1 MTEKSLKLTHVDLTA
16 EVIQDFK
23 SLFVPVF
30 VTVGQLRATSQ
41 SAMIKQVRMVNNVFD
56 LLDHLSFPA

>member
-16 EVIQDFK
+16 EGIQDFK
-23 SLFVPVF
+23 SLFVP
-30 VTVGQLRATSQ
+30 VGQLRATSQ

-56 LLDHLSFPA
+56 LLDHLSFPE